1 MTFAVLASDA
11 SGAVGMAVASSSPA
25 VAARCIHLRPGV
37 GGAAS
42 QNVTD
47 PRLGPALLDAL
58 EEGRE
63 PAEAMAAVVA
73 AAPHSGFRQLMV
85 TDLDG
90 GTASFSGE
98 GTLGVHAA
106 AEGTRVVS
114 AGNLLAD
121 DGVPAAVVAAFE
133 ATGGDLEERLM
144 VAMEAGLAAG
154 GEAGP
159 VHSAGLSVARRVP
172 WLETDLRVDWHDED
186 PIGELRRLLD
196 RWLPERDAYVTR
208 ALDPSAA
215 PSYGVPGNR

>member
-25 VAARCIHLRPGV
+25 VAARCVHLRPGV

-133 ATGGDLEERLM
+133 AADGDLEERLM
-144 VAMEAGLAAG
+144 AAMEAGLAAG

>member
-25 VAARCIHLRPGV
+25 VAARCVHLRPGV

-186 PIGELRRLLD
+186 PVGELRRLLD

>member
-1 MTFAVLASDA
+1 MTFAVLATDG

-58 EEGRE
+58 EAGHD
-63 PAEAMAAVVA
+63 PADALAAVVE
-73 AAPHSGFRQLMV
+73 AAPHSAYRQLMV

-90 GTASFSGE
+90 GTAAFSGE

-106 AEGTRVVS
+106 AEGARVVS

-121 DGVPAAVVAAFE
+121 DGVPAAVVAVFE
-133 ATGGDLEERLM
+133 AADGDLEERLM
-144 VAMEAGLAAG
+144 AAMEAGLAAG

-159 VHSAGLSVARRVP
+159 VHSAGLCVAREVP
-172 WLETDLRVDWHDED
+172 WPETDLRVDWHDED
-186 PIGELRRLLD
+186 PVGELRRLVD

-208 ALDPSAA
+208 ALDPSSA
-215 PSYGVPGNR
+215 PTYGVPGDR